1 MRRIQSGNGCAST
14 PSGRGSSA
22 ARAKR
27 RRRDCVIAGRT
38 STRCM
43 TDRVPAIDDTTM
55 SVGLLMESVQ
65 AHQKLAE
72 SHLEQLRA
80 HTQDL
85 DAVVRDEI
93 RRTLIEE
100 LQMLWAEGKRAT
112 EALQRI
118 RRGASLRFGLWSIV
132 ISILCSGIPMAIAR
146 WALPSG
152 SEIAALQARRDELS
166 ASVATLEGR
175 GGRIDWRR
183 CGEKAR
189 LCVRV
194 DRKAPAYGEKSDY
207 FVAAGY

>member
-1 MRRIQSGNGCAST
+1 
-14 PSGRGSSA
+14 
-22 ARAKR
+22 
-27 RRRDCVIAGRT
+27 
-38 STRCM
+38 M
-43 TDRVPAIDDTTM
+43 TM
-55 SVGLLMESVQ
+55 KLGLLMESVQ

-80 HTQDL
+80 HTRDL

-100 LQMLWAEGKRAT
+100 LQSLWAESKRAT

-118 RRGASLRFGLWSIV
+118 RRGATVRAGLWSVV
-132 ISILCSGIPMAIAR
+132 IAILCTGIPMAIMH

-152 SEIAALQARRDELS
+152 SEISALRARRDELS

-183 CGEKAR
+183 CGERAR

-194 DRKAPAYGEKSDY
+194 DRKAPTYGENADY
-207 FVAAGY
+207 FVVAGY

>member
-1 MRRIQSGNGCAST
+1 MRRI
-14 PSGRGSSA
+14 PSGDGCVTTPRGRGINS

-27 RRRDCVIAGRT
+27 RVRGCVLTGRT

-43 TDRVPAIDDTTM
+43 TDRARTIDDTTM
-55 SVGLLMESVQ
+55 NVGLLMESVQ

-80 HTQDL
+80 HTRDL

-100 LQMLWAEGKRAT
+100 LQMLWAESKRTT

-118 RRGASLRFGLWSIV
+118 GRSATLRAGLWSIV
-132 ISILCSGIPMAIAR
+132 ITILCTGIPLAVAR

-152 SEIAALQARRDELS
+152 PGIAALQARRGPPS
-166 ASVATLEGR
+166 ASGAAL
-175 GGRIDWRR
+175 GG
-183 CGEKAR
+183 E
-189 LCVRV
+189 
-194 DRKAPAYGEKSDY
+194 
-207 FVAAGY
+207 

>member
-1 MRRIQSGNGCAST
+1 
-14 PSGRGSSA
+14 
-22 ARAKR
+22 
-27 RRRDCVIAGRT
+27 
-38 STRCM
+38 M
-43 TDRVPAIDDTTM
+43 TDRVHTIDDTTM
-55 SVGLLMESVQ
+55 NVGLLMESVQ

-80 HTQDL
+80 HTRDL

-100 LQMLWAEGKRAT
+100 LQMLWAESKRTT

-118 RRGASLRFGLWSIV
+118 GRSATLRAGLWSIV
-132 ISILCSGIPMAIAR
+132 ITILCTG
-146 WALPSG
+146 
-152 SEIAALQARRDELS
+152 LS
-166 ASVATLEGR
+166 ASVATLER
-175 GGRIDWRR
+175 QGGRIDWRR

-194 DRKAPAYGEKSDY
+194 DRKAPTYGEKSDY